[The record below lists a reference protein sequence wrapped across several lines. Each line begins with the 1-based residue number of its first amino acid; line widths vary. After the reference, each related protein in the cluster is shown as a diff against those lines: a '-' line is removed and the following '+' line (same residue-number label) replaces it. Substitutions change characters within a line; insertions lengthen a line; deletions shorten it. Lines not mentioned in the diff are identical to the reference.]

1 LGAYIGRSGFGTLR
15 VAEIAHN
22 HVREQSAR
30 SGESVRVMKTSKKP
44 QSLAALAKTLDL
56 NRERSSALQRVVALW
71 EQGADSEELMKALD
85 ILAIAHVAA
94 SFEWAS
100 GSLS

>member
-1 LGAYIGRSGFGTLR
+1 
-15 VAEIAHN
+15 
-22 HVREQSAR
+22 
-30 SGESVRVMKTSKKP
+30 MKTSKKP

-85 ILAIAHVAA
+85 ILAIAHTAA
-94 SFEWAS
+94 TFEWAS
-100 GSLS
+100 GSFS